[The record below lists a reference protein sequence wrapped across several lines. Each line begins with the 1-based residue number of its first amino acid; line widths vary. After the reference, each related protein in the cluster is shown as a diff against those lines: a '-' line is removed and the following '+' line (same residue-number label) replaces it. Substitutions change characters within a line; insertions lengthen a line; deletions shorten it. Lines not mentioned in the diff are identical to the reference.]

1 MTMAEPLSLV
11 ATKPWRQRS
20 LIKATEVVSAG
31 TRLPGGGMSDVRVE
45 VTWIMC
51 LVLTQRRGVDLVPCK
66 AKYTKFCSY

>member
-1 MTMAEPLSLV
+1 VTMAEPLSLV

-45 VTWIMC
+45 VIRITC
-51 LVLTQRRGVDLVPCK
+51 LVLIQWRGVDLVPCK
-66 AKYTKFCSY
+66 AKYTKFYSY